1 MQGWSG
7 PKELHGEYIEGS
19 FRSHQVPLPNAKK
32 DATER
37 EILQEWLRSYGPK
50 ELFGSDGIPNSNI
63 LSIIPKEEGKRL
75 GMREEAYKAYTPLE
89 VPDWRKF
96 GVAKGSSQSPMI
108 ITGELLDA
116 VAQQNP
122 HSFRVFSP
130 DELVSNKLDAVLRH
144 SGRNMQWD
152 VASRASGGRVIEI
165 LSEHTCQGMLQGYT
179 LTGRTGLFP
188 SYEAFLGIV
197 HTMMVQYA
205 KFVKTAAEVPWRQPM
220 GSLNYVETSTWTR
233 Q

>member
-1 MQGWSG
+1 M
-7 PKELHGEYIEGS
+7 
-19 FRSHQVPLPNAKK
+19 PLPNAKT
-32 DATER
+32 DELER
-37 EILQEWLRSYGPK
+37 DMLQSWLRSYKPN
-50 ELFGSDGIPNSNI
+50 ELFGLDGVPNSAI
-63 LSIIPKEEGKRL
+63 LSVIPKEECKRL
-75 GMREEAYKAYTPLE
+75 GMREEAYRAYTPLD

-96 GVAKGSSQSPMI
+96 VVKKGTLQSCMQV
-108 ITGELLDA
+108 TGELLDA

-144 SGRNMQWD
+144 SGRNFQWD

-197 HTMMVQYA
+197 DTMMVQYA
-205 KFVKTAAEVPWRQPM
+205 KFVKTAAEVPWRHPM